1 MSEESPIHSRI
12 RFWTSGEIINET
24 HLNDDNR
31 ISEYHLFDQAMG
43 HRFCIKS
50 SIREGSDGTPSFL
63 SIRPENFLLSTSL
76 ATSTN

>member
-1 MSEESPIHSRI
+1 MNMSEESPIHSRI

-43 HRFCIKS
+43 PRFCIKFP
-50 SIREGSDGTPSFL
+50 IREGSDGTPSFL
-63 SIRPENFLLSTSL
+63 SIRPEIFYCRHL
-76 ATSTN
+76 

>member
-43 HRFCIKS
+43 HRFCKKFPF
-50 SIREGSDGTPSFL
+50 REGSDGTPLFPSL
-63 SIRPENFLLSTSL
+63 RPGILLLLISL
-76 ATSTN
+76 ATPTH